1 MHNFQSL
8 FCQSLYVHTI
18 LGLAR
23 GKRPIAYRKI
33 GISKLFT
40 HNFRPSFGLNLQK
53 YIISGGSLWPPEIY
67 NFWWSQGAAVLF
79 IRECVFLVL
88 GNHYLR
94 KLSCKLNTHNSG
106 PFWSKFT
113 EIYNFWWLRG
123 GSPSFHKRMCISGEP

>member
-1 MHNFQSL
+1 MISGGRKGTALLLLKRMYFWNFMHNFQSL

-53 YIISGGSLWPPEIY
+53 YIISGGSL
-67 NFWWSQGAAVLF
+67 
-79 IRECVFLVL
+79 
-88 GNHYLR
+88 
-94 KLSCKLNTHNSG
+94 
-106 PFWSKFT
+106 
-113 EIYNFWWLRG
+113 
-123 GSPSFHKRMCISGEP
+123 